1 MEVNINDSWYDVQ
14 CVVNISSFEARIL
27 PLLSFLF
34 DFNLDFSRRDIT
46 GEVNSNRKVD
56 KRKGSSNS
64 FVLKVKTTDIV
75 LPAFKPKSRDPKLTF
90 QNLEFSQLFHSY
102 LFTSSLFNVS
112 IKRDGRVS
120 NEVNIVVKF
129 FESIETSIDLEYV
142 GKLFDHAQSLYR
154 VSSTDKMSI
163 QNNMQPKITGDVSR
177 KIFVSV
183 NTLPIKINAGAFQLD
198 LSELA
203 IQSDLSRLCDTE
215 FQFSRIAIV
224 EVIHS
229 SLIAEVRSVYCAKR
243 KLDIQQVGFFY
254 GDWHSFFLYANDFHQ
269 LCMLLIHL
277 IYGSTSSNDTF
288 VPLNDKKDKAQVM
301 NTLTLSL
308 SKIIVCPLPNVSI
321 TSSVNFID
329 KIAHVKNLT
338 MSIHS
343 PKTSPNDMRPFPVF
357 QPINLTISFEDFIR
371 INLLDINFAFT
382 FDDMNNMIK
391 ILSLISDDIKL
402 IYKDALNTT
411 KPDFHKDKINHNLE
425 TKRSIK
431 IIIRTDRVQW
441 TLRDISKGEFFI
453 SRSV

>member
-154 VSSTDKMSI
+154 VSSTDK
-163 QNNMQPKITGDVSR
+163 K
-177 KIFVSV
+177 
-183 NTLPIKINAGAFQLD
+183 
-198 LSELA
+198 
-203 IQSDLSRLCDTE
+203 
-215 FQFSRIAIV
+215 
-224 EVIHS
+224 
-229 SLIAEVRSVYCAKR
+229 
-243 KLDIQQVGFFY
+243 
-254 GDWHSFFLYANDFHQ
+254 
-269 LCMLLIHL
+269 
-277 IYGSTSSNDTF
+277 
-288 VPLNDKKDKAQVM
+288 
-301 NTLTLSL
+301 
-308 SKIIVCPLPNVSI
+308 
-321 TSSVNFID
+321 
-329 KIAHVKNLT
+329 
-338 MSIHS
+338 
-343 PKTSPNDMRPFPVF
+343 
-357 QPINLTISFEDFIR
+357 
-371 INLLDINFAFT
+371 
-382 FDDMNNMIK
+382 
-391 ILSLISDDIKL
+391 
-402 IYKDALNTT
+402 
-411 KPDFHKDKINHNLE
+411 
-425 TKRSIK
+425 
-431 IIIRTDRVQW
+431 
-441 TLRDISKGEFFI
+441 
-453 SRSV
+453 